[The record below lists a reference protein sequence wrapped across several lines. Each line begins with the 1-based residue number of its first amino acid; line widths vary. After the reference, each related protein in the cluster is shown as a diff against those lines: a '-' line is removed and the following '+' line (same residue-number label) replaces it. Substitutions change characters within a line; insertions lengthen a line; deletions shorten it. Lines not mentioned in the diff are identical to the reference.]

1 MISLGENI
9 LLAFIGFSSGVV
21 VSGGIFAF
29 IAAIGVIERLAE
41 KTHTARYIRIYEEA
55 VIFGGIAG
63 CVNMFWD
70 YSVKWGAFLS
80 VLYCFAVG
88 VFIGTLAVSLAE
100 VLDVVP
106 VFMRRARLKYG
117 LSIFITSLALGKT
130 IGSLAYFLID
140 GFYK

>member
-1 MISLGENI
+1 MISLAQNAV
-9 LLAFIGFSSGVV
+9 LAFIGFSSGVV

-29 IAAIGVIERLAE
+29 IAAIGLMERLAE
-41 KTHTARYIRIYEEA
+41 KTHTTKYIRVYEEA

-63 CVNMFWD
+63 CVYMFWA
-70 YSVKWGAFLS
+70 YTVKWGAILS

-117 LSIFITSLALGKT
+117 LSFFITALALGKT
-130 IGSLAYFLID
+130 IGSLAYFLLE